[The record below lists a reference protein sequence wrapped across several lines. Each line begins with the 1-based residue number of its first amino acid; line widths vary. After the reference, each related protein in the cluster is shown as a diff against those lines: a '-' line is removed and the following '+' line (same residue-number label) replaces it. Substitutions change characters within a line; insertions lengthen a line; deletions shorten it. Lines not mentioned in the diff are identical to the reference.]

1 MMICQT
7 TSYTDWN
14 FLMVNAV
21 MTLSPKLISTQS
33 LDRVIVILP
42 DQNSYAVVIAGSLT
56 VALRY
61 LLRKE
66 LKHENQTILSKTQG
80 ITR

>member
-1 MMICQT
+1 MG
-7 TSYTDWN
+7 N
-14 FLMVNAV
+14 VA

-42 DQNSYAVVIAGSLT
+42 DQNSYVVVIAGSLT

-61 LLRKE
+61 LSRKE
-66 LKHENQTILSKTQG
+66 KHNENQTILSKTQ
-80 ITR
+80 

>member
-14 FLMVNAV
+14 FPMVNAV
-21 MTLSPKLISTQS
+21 MTSSPKSISTQS
-33 LDRVIVILP
+33 LDLMIVILL

-56 VALRY
+56 LAL
-61 LLRKE
+61 
-66 LKHENQTILSKTQG
+66 
-80 ITR
+80 